1 MNFSLEQKDNRFFID
16 CEEVTEEKFDD
27 VCVQLFELL
36 ERNQIKYFTFFVH
49 LTDDQIAELA

>member
-36 ERNQIKYFTFFVH
+36 ERNQIKYFTF
-49 LTDDQIAELA
+49 